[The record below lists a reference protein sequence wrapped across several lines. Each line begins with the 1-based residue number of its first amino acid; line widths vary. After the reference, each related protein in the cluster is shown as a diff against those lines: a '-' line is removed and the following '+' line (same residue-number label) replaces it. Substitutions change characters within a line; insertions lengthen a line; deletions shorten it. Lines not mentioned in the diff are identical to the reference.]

1 MNSSSE
7 TISVPNYT
15 EPIHIILHN
24 EHHNGAFTTEIKLP
38 FKIVGINR
46 FYATNGYAFISND
59 NNSLFICDHT
69 TALRYSLKDKS
80 ISCCQHK
87 YGKLTSEI
95 DVDNKWIYLKIKSTF
110 GDPEKTT
117 RISLNDFRNGFGP
130 VSNGAFPSALISELG
145 FILQNQV

>member
-7 TISVPNYT
+7 TIFVTNFT

-46 FYATNGYAFISND
+46 FYSTNGYAFISND
-59 NNSLFICDHT
+59 DSSLFICDHT
-69 TALRYSLKDKS
+69 TVLRYNLKDKS

-87 YGKLTSEI
+87 YGKLTSKIE
-95 DVDNKWIYLKIKSTF
+95 VENNWLCLKIKPTF
-110 GDPEKTT
+110 GGPEKTT

-130 VSNGAFPSALISELG
+130 VSNGVFPSALISELG
-145 FILQNQV
+145 SILQNQV